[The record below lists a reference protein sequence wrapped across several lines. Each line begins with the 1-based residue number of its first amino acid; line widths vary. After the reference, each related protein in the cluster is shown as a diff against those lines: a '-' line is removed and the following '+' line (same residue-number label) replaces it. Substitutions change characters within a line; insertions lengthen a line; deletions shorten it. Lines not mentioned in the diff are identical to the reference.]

1 MPYGAHGKRPPR
13 GHKVWWF
20 NDFFP
25 SDAKS
30 RWFKYLEVSKAH
42 ISSEWTFSTFP
53 KHINCPLLRWYTIVN
68 CVFRMENAAANRY
81 GMSRVQITFDFA
93 ADHTR
98 DSLTTSIFDLIH
110 QCWSSD
116 RLAWTW
122 WQMRP
127 CSTVWFGP
135 ACVPKQIYWISRN
148 LPVLFISFLIKYCL
162 CVFGC

>member
-1 MPYGAHGKRPPR
+1 MER
-13 GHKVWWF
+13 GHPAVTKF
-20 NDFFP
+20 DDSMISFP
-25 SDAKS
+25 EMRSLDDSSIS
-30 RWFKYLEVSKAH
+30 RYPRFIFLQNGP
-42 ISSEWTFSTFP
+42 FQLFP
-53 KHINCPLLRWYTIVN
+53 NILTALYYGGIQYTVVN
-68 CVFRMENAAANRY
+68 CVCRMENAAANQY

-93 ADHTR
+93 ADHTW

-116 RLAWTW
+116 RLAWSW

-127 CSTVWFGP
+127 CSTVWFRP
-135 ACVPKQIYWISRN
+135 ACVPKQIYGISRN